1 MLQKNLLE
9 SHMKAYSDNGATLAA
24 ALGIARSTLSAKLN
38 EYNGAEFTNS
48 EMALIKERYSLSPEQ
63 IDRIF
68 FCPKSV

>member
-9 SHMKAYSDNGATLAA
+9 AQMKAHEDNGTTLAA

-48 EMALIKERYSLSPEQ
+48 EIAIIKRRYNLSPDQ
-63 IDRIF
+63 IDSIF
-68 FCPKSV
+68 FCSASV

>member
-1 MLQKNLLE
+1 MFQKNLLE
-9 SHMKAYSDNGATLAA
+9 AQMKAYSDNGATLAA

-48 EMALIKERYSLSPEQ
+48 EIALIKKRYSLSPDQ

-68 FCPKSV
+68 FYSESV